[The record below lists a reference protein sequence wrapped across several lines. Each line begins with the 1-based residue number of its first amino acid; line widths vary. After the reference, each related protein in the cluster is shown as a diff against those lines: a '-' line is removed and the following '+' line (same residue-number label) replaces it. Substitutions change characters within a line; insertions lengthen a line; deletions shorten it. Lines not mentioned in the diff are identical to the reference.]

1 MASQQILLFLFLL
14 GKKSDFSRKAI
25 KTKIYQRKLAYLD
38 LAQEEN

>member
-1 MASQQILLFLFLL
+1 MASQQILLSLFLL
-14 GKKSDFSRKAI
+14 GKSDFSQKAI

>member
-1 MASQQILLFLFLL
+1 MASQQILSLFLL
-14 GKKSDFSRKAI
+14 GKKSDFSQKAI